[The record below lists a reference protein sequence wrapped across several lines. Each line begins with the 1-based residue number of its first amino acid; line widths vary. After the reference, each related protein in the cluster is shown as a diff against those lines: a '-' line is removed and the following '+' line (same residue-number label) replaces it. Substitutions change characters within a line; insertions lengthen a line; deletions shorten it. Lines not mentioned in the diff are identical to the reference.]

1 MTSTFLTYQR
11 ISRDYTQTA
20 ERLAERTETAR
31 QIDEWRSTIT
41 SVKSVDE
48 FVDNPRLYR
57 FAMTAFGLESQI
69 FAKGLI
75 RKVLEEGT
83 DDPLAMANR
92 LTDKR
97 FKEFAEAFSFKEG
110 EAPST
115 ADPVKMEQ
123 IVNRFVVHKLETSVG
138 EETPGARLAL
148 YFERE
153 APKLTS
159 WFQVLADRAL
169 SEVVRT
175 VLRLPAEVAGLN
187 IDRYAAILEERL
199 DFEDFKDPAKLD
211 DFIKR
216 FTILHDLDNAPA
228 PGLSARAALAA
239 PLDPRGAGFG
249 LSADLMLTLAQIR
262 RR

>member
-1 MTSTFLTYQR
+1 MTTTFLTYQR

-41 SVKSVDE
+41 SVKSVDAL
-48 FVDNPRLYR
+48 VDNPRLYR

-75 RKVLEEGT
+75 RKVLNEGT
-83 DDPLAMANR
+83 EDPLAMANK

-97 FKEFAEAFSFKEG
+97 FKAFAEAFSFKDG

-115 ADPVKMEQ
+115 SDPVAMER

-138 EETPGARLAL
+138 EDTPGARLAL

-175 VLRLPAEVAGLN
+175 VLRLPQEVAGLN
-187 IDRYAAILEERL
+187 IDRYADILEERL
-199 DFEDFKDPAKLD
+199 DLEDFQDPEKLD
-211 DFIKR
+211 KFIKR
-216 FTILHDLDNAPA
+216 FTVLYDLDNGPPQAFTP
-228 PGLSARAALAA
+228 RAALAG
-239 PLDPRGAGFG
+239 PLDPRASGFG
-249 LSADLMLTLAQIR
+249 LSADLMLSLAQIR
-262 RR
+262 RQ